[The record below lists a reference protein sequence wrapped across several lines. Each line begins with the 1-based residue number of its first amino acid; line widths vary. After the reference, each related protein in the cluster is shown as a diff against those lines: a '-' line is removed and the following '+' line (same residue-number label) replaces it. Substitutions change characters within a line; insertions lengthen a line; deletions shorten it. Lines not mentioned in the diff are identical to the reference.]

1 MGLRKLICLLPTDET
16 PDHDGWTEEQ
26 ISEEQPGTS
35 YSNNHDAHT
44 YREYHRKM
52 KTEKVNC
59 SNGTSH
65 LFACFRAGAIN
76 LVSDPFTLT
85 VSLVALLKTSKV
97 TMEFMKSSILRMRD
111 SFFSLAS

>member
-16 PDHDGWTEEQ
+16 PDHDGWTEEH

-35 YSNNHDAHT
+35 YNNEAHNNT

-52 KTEKVNC
+52 KTEKMYC

-76 LVSDPFTLT
+76 LVSDP
-85 VSLVALLKTSKV
+85 SLL
-97 TMEFMKSSILRMRD
+97 IL
-111 SFFSLAS
+111 FP